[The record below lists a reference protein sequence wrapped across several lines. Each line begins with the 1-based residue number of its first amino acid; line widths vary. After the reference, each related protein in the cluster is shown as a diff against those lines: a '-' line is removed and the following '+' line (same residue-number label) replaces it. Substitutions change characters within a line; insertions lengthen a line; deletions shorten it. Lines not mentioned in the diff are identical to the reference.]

1 MTKSL
6 ILKEK
11 VSRLPESPGVY
22 FMKDNEGQTIY
33 VGKAKNL
40 KRRVASYFMNS
51 KQHSKKVIRMVRK
64 IDDFDYQLV
73 DTEFDA
79 LILECQKIHQIRPPF
94 NQRMNHY
101 ENYGFFQILNKEP
114 YLKVLNHWSTDGE
127 IIGPFFKQGKMVEIR
142 KILMS
147 LYRLT
152 GPLKFAKDI
161 VGNATELPP
170 EEEFAERLAEIQAA
184 LKGQPEK
191 VLQRI
196 EAKIQ
201 RANQRQDFET
211 AGIWWQNYLKIE
223 RFLRRNK
230 QLILTLQGRFFIG
243 LLAENNQYYC
253 YLYSKGMILNRV
265 VYKRRPTFEQMQ
277 KKLLH
282 SIPKD
287 ARKIWQQKDHLD
299 KEDADLFPIF
309 FNYLNAH
316 GTAQAIFVDDQPF

>member
-11 VSRLPESPGVY
+11 VSLLPESPGVY

-40 KRRVASYFMNS
+40 KRRVASYFRNN
-51 KQHSKKVIRMVRK
+51 KQHSKKVIRMVGQ
-64 IDDFDYQLV
+64 IDDFDFQLV

-79 LILECQKIHQIRPPF
+79 LILECQKIHQIRPHF
-94 NQRMNHY
+94 NQRMNRY
-101 ENYGFFQILNKEP
+101 ENYGFFQFLDEEP
-114 YLKVLNHWSTDGE
+114 YLKVLNHWSNQGQ
-127 IIGPFFKQGKMVEIR
+127 IIGPFFKQAKMIEIK

-152 GPLKFAKDI
+152 GPLRFAKDI
-161 VGNATELPP
+161 VNISSELTP
-170 EEEFAERLAEIQAA
+170 EEEFTGRLTEISDAF
-184 LKGQPEK
+184 KGRPEK

-196 EAKIQ
+196 EDKIQ
-201 RANQRQDFET
+201 RANHRQDFET
-211 AGIWWQNYLKIE
+211 AAIWWQNYLIIE

-253 YLYSKGMILNRV
+253 YLYSKGMILNRI

-282 SIPKD
+282 SIPKEN
-287 ARKIWQQKDHLD
+287 RKNWLSKEHLD

-316 GTAQAIFVDDQPF
+316 GTAQAIFVEEQPF